1 MVLKD
6 TGKWIKIDFSAY
18 QCVMEWSNKF
28 VAVLVVLLCTLICEA
43 QLANAVV
50 NFHAM
55 FYLYRRRSVGLL
67 HAFSGPIRRIRSRQS
82 QERTVWVRPGR
93 IDLWW
98 ERFVQDVVVHQEWK
112 ENFRMHRETFHK
124 LYDELR
130 PFIERKTTNMRKPIG
145 VEKQIRY
152 VS

>member
-1 MVLKD
+1 MLFLD
-6 TGKWIKIDFSAY
+6 QS
-18 QCVMEWSNKF
+18 
-28 VAVLVVLLCTLICEA
+28 
-43 QLANAVV
+43 
-50 NFHAM
+50 
-55 FYLYRRRSVGLL
+55 GLL